1 MSRRLWVVA
10 GVLVGTIAFSASAAG
25 AVGETVGSCIFEEL
39 EEAQFDGIEGEG
51 LSAVKNLKDRYKAGD
66 EHAEEIKTD
75 FEADLEDCIEAPNP
89 ILPEVTEIIWG
100 GAAFVVLLA
109 LMRWKLF
116 PVVKNLMEQRTQR
129 IQDSIDDADRTRAE
143 AMEVK
148 ASYEAELLDAKT
160 EAARI
165 VDEARQQAGV
175 VRADLQ
181 ARAEADI
188 AEMRERAAADVEA
201 SKRQAI
207 ADLQTEVSD
216 IALGAA
222 EAVLAH
228 NLENPEVQRQL
239 IDDYINSVGAGQ
251 LGQQG

>member
-1 MSRRLWVVA
+1 MSRRLWAMVA
-10 GVLVGTIAFSASAAG
+10 LALAAVAFSASAVA

-39 EEAQFDGIEGEG
+39 EQASFAEIDGEG
-51 LSAVKNLKDRYKAGD
+51 FDAVKNLKIAYKNEQAG
-66 EHAEEIKTD
+66 AEDLKKD
-75 FEADLEDCIEAPNP
+75 FESDLEDCLEAPNP
-89 ILPEVTEIIWG
+89 ILPEATEIIWG
-100 GAAFVVLLA
+100 GGAFVVLLV

-129 IQDSIDDADRTRAE
+129 IQDSLDEADRTRAE
-143 AMEVK
+143 AAEVK
-148 ASYEAELLDAKT
+148 ASYEAELADAKN

-165 VDEARQQAGV
+165 VDEAREQAGV

-181 ARAEADI
+181 AKAEADI

-207 ADLQTEVSD
+207 SDLQSEVSD

-222 EAVLAH
+222 EAVIGRS
-228 NLENPEVQRQL
+228 LENPEMQRQL
-239 IDDYINSVGAGQ
+239 IDDYIARVGET
-251 LGQQG
+251 QQG